1 MSNGQTSVNKK
12 TNKQKSPSF
21 PITPL
26 LLLEMLE
33 AKAIE

>member
-1 MSNGQTSVNKK
+1 VDRPPINK
-12 TNKQKSPSF
+12 NKYAKLTF